1 LWFLERLEPG
11 LPAYTVPFAWRLTGP
26 LDAAAL
32 GRALLRLVERH
43 DALRTVFPVADGEPV
58 QRVQPAGDVP
68 LAVEDLADLPP
79 PQREARLADWPA
91 AEAARPFDLE
101 HGPMFRAGP
110 ACLGPAEHVLLLNMH
125 HIVCDGWSLAV
136 LAEELGAVYAAEA
149 SGAVPDL
156 PPPPM
161 RFADFAARQCCG
173 DGPPARAMAYWRQR
187 PAGLAAVPVLPAD
200 RPRPATR
207 TRRCHCIP
215 VTLPAEL
222 TARLTELGRGA
233 DGVGRGGVVAV
244 YARRG
249 GDLAAAMLGIHRA
262 GAAFLI
268 LDPEHPPRRLAE
280 YLEIA
285 APVGRLRLPGTA
297 PVAGELAERLA
308 AMPLRSRRDL
318 NDPAD
323 AEAPADRR
331 PRRGRRPR
339 RPGLRGVHL
348 GLDRPAQG
356 GGRAARA
363 AAAPPGMAR
372 PHVRP
377 DRGRPVRGAQRA
389 GPRPA
394 APRSVHPAVAGGGH
408 GGARAGRHPHAGSDG
423 GLGGLGGDHGPASD
437 PESAADDLRRRPAR
451 LAAGPAA
458 GVLRG
463 RTPAGPRPDRPAGRR
478 PGVGSPGCS
487 TPAGRSTPSGTAR
500 P

>member
-1 LWFLERLEPG
+1 MGTHSCSSSESTTGRNPAGPSLKRPSGGVRRPAGHAPLSYTQQRLWFLERLEPG

-161 RFADFAARQCCG
+161 RFADSAARQRCG

-233 DGVGRGGVVAV
+233 DGVGRGGVWRCTRGA
-244 YARRG
+244 G
-249 GDLAAAMLGIHRA
+249 GDPGRVGRDA
-262 GAAFLI
+262 GAHRL
-268 LDPEHPPRRLAE
+268 LGPRLPRP
-280 YLEIA
+280 
-285 APVGRLRLPGTA
+285 APVGRVVRQP
-297 PVAGELAERLA
+297 P
-308 AMPLRSRRDL
+308 
-318 NDPAD
+318 
-323 AEAPADRR
+323 
-331 PRRGRRPR
+331 
-339 RPGLRGVHL
+339 
-348 GLDRPAQG
+348 
-356 GGRAARA
+356 
-363 AAAPPGMAR
+363 APPASAR
-372 PHVRP
+372 LHQIRELFSRMTGQAWAGPTFSEVDPENVGVR
-377 DRGRPVRGAQRA
+377 DRVTELMPMYRLGPFAGPVTLLRCVEPLDWTGVDWSDPLSGWGTVLGDRLRVVPRA
-389 GPRPA
+389 GHHH
-394 APRSVHPAVAGGGH
+394 SVLGDNLPDLARRLQECLDESDAVAG
-408 GGARAGRHPHAGSDG
+408 
-423 GLGGLGGDHGPASD
+423 
-437 PESAADDLRRRPAR
+437 
-451 LAAGPAA
+451 
-458 GVLRG
+458 
-463 RTPAGPRPDRPAGRR
+463 
-478 PGVGSPGCS
+478 
-487 TPAGRSTPSGTAR
+487 
-500 P
+500 